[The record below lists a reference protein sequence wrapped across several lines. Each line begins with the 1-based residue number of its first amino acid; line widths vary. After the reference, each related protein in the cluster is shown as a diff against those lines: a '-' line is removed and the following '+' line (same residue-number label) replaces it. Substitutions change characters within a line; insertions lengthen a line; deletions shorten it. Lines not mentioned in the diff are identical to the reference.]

1 MTYVI
6 IILIVIFILV
16 VLRLNNL
23 DKFRLNLKPGD
34 IGKVFLVS
42 NEDDDLWFYVVVT
55 KRISLTSVEVEY
67 NVEYNK
73 TMNNF
78 VNGGFYFPKV
88 LRIKEISPVK
98 KSEHN
103 YFCEDFKKK
112 MNSFN
117 KTE

>member
-1 MTYVI
+1 MTT
-6 IILIVIFILV
+6 F
-16 VLRLNNL
+16 
-23 DKFRLNLKPGD
+23 KNLKPGD

-88 LRIKEISPVK
+88 LQELVYNYLDVLN
-98 KSEHN
+98 KSV
-103 YFCEDFKKK
+103 FL
-112 MNSFN
+112 
-117 KTE
+117 